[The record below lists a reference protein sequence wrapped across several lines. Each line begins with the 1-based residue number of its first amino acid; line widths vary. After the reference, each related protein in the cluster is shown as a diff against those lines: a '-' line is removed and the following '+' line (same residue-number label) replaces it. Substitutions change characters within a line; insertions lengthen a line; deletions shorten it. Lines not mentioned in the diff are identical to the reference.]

1 MRRARDGEHG
11 LSGVFAGARAS
22 AATCAKLRPVS
33 DPRPVPAAAPW
44 AEDMRTFG
52 VTGTNGKTST
62 TTMLA
67 AIVRAANAS
76 VFAATTLDYSLD
88 GRPLAVERSWQG
100 FLEAAEQSRAVGARH
115 AVVEITSQALAR
127 GYAKR
132 WRFDWAVFTNLSPD
146 HFKSHGSW
154 EHYLASK
161 AQLFV
166 HTSPGGAAILNARD
180 PAAVLI
186 DQVTPVDVR
195 RVWYGVA
202 SRGECLMRHDL
213 EAMSVE
219 TSIDGTALTLA
230 PSALAEAL
238 GGALRV
244 AYVGEV
250 FAENA
255 LAAAAA
261 ALAAGLPAAAVRA
274 GLAGCPVVPGRFE
287 VMGRAPV
294 AVVDYAH
301 TPDALARTCATARAI
316 AGEHRVIVVF
326 GAGGDTDPGKREP
339 MGEAVGRAAD
349 VAVLTTDNPRREDP
363 RQIAASLRAGLARG
377 GRAQI
382 VEETDRLLAIGL
394 ALELARSGD
403 VVVVAGKGHESG
415 QTIGDETL
423 PFSDRAVV
431 RQLLGLETDDVDA

>member
-1 MRRARDGEHG
+1 M
-11 LSGVFAGARAS
+11 
-22 AATCAKLRPVS
+22 S
-33 DPRPVPAAAPW
+33 DPRLVPAAAPW

-67 AIVRAANAS
+67 AIVRAAGQR

-88 GRPLAVERSWQG
+88 GVPLPVERSWQG
-100 FLEAAEQSRAVGARH
+100 FLAAAEQSRAAGARH
-115 AVVEITSQALAR
+115 AAVEITSQSLAR

-132 WRFDWAVFTNLSPD
+132 WRFDWSVFTNLSPD

-180 PAAVLI
+180 PAALLL
-186 DQVTPVDVR
+186 DQVTPADVR
-195 RVWYGVA
+195 RVWYGYM
-202 SRGECLMRHDL
+202 SRGPCLMEHDL
-213 EAMSVE
+213 EAVSVR
-219 TSIDGTALTLA
+219 TSVDGTALTLA
-230 PSALAEAL
+230 ASPLAEAL
-238 GGALRV
+238 GGALQV

-261 ALAAGLPAAAVRA
+261 ALSAGLPAAAVRA
-274 GLAGCPVVPGRFE
+274 GLASCPVVPGRFE
-287 VMGRAPV
+287 VLGRSPV

-301 TPDALARTCATARAI
+301 TPDALERTCATARAL
-316 AGEHRVIVVF
+316 AGEGRVIVVF
-326 GAGGDTDPGKREP
+326 GAGGDTDAGKREP

-349 VAVLTTDNPRREDP
+349 IAVLTTDNPRREEP
-363 RQIAASLRAGLARG
+363 RQIAAHLRAGLTRG
-377 GRAQI
+377 GRARI
-382 VEETDRLLAIGL
+382 VEEADRLLAIGL
-394 ALELARSGD
+394 ALELAQPGD

-431 RQLLGLETDDVDA
+431 QELLGLEADDGAA

>member
-1 MRRARDGEHG
+1 M
-11 LSGVFAGARAS
+11 
-22 AATCAKLRPVS
+22 S

-67 AIVRAANAS
+67 AIVRAAGER
-76 VFAATTLDYSLD
+76 VFSATTLDYSLD

-100 FLEAAEQSRAVGARH
+100 FLAAAEQSRAAGARH

-132 WRFDWAVFTNLSPD
+132 WRFDLAVFTNLSPD

-180 PAAVLI
+180 PAALLI

-195 RVWYGVA
+195 RVWYGVL
-202 SRGECLMRHDL
+202 SRGACLMKHDL

-230 PSALAEAL
+230 PSPLAEAL

-274 GLAGCPVVPGRFE
+274 GLAGCPIVPGRFE
-287 VMGRAPV
+287 VLGRAPV

-326 GAGGDTDPGKREP
+326 GAGGDTDAGKREP
-339 MGEAVGRAAD
+339 MGEAVGSAAD
-349 VAVLTTDNPRREDP
+349 VAVVTTDNPRREDP
-363 RQIAASLRAGLARG
+363 RQIAANLRAGLSRG

-382 VEETDRLLAIGL
+382 VEEPDRLRAIAM
-394 ALELARSGD
+394 ALELAQPGD

-423 PFSDRAVV
+423 PFSDRAMV
-431 RQLLGLETDDVDA
+431 RRLLGLESDGDDA